1 VVARILLWHG
11 IAAPAGWLAAK
22 PVTYLLV
29 LLTFGL
35 SSVVGTPLVS
45 WPVRGS
51 PATGSIRVSEV
62 RSPAHSP

>member
-1 VVARILLWHG
+1 MVARIVLWHG
-11 IAAPAGWLAAK
+11 IAAPACSLAEL
-22 PVTYLLV
+22 VTYLLV
-29 LLTFGL
+29 LLTSGL